1 MHEVRQYNTK
11 IRLLDELITFECT
24 IKVKIY
30 WRGIKMWHFRF
41 NEMLSIGKWRGWQEC
56 VCVCRIL
63 RHPRNQITRKII
75 RISTSKPANQIE
87 ICQYCVRLLFINL
100 LCISCACGLVDRFY
114 SLIARLLVRRL
125 LLPFIF
131 IKFRC
136 AFRVTIHVSRIPFS
150 FVYRFNF
157 WSFKSQTHTDTQFIG
172 LQWFVAMCAFFHS
185 DAC

>member
-1 MHEVRQYNTK
+1 MTWLTRV
-11 IRLLDELITFECT
+11 
-24 IKVKIY
+24 
-30 WRGIKMWHFRF
+30 
-41 NEMLSIGKWRGWQEC
+41 C
-56 VCVCRIL
+56 VCVCRIV
-63 RHPRNQITRKII
+63 RHPRNQII
-75 RISTSKPANQIE
+75 RISTSEPANQIE

-114 SLIARLLVRRL
+114 CLIARLLVRRF

-157 WSFKSQTHTDTQFIG
+157 WSFKSQTHTPNLLVCNDLWPCAPFFIRTPVNF
-172 LQWFVAMCAFFHS
+172 LVITKFKLC
-185 DAC
+185 DKL